1 MTARATSATIMAQR
15 KDRQHIYI
23 VLAWKDDECFL
34 PTMPAMTPA
43 CALEWEV
50 EELLVSERD
59 AALDEVA
66 EEDVPVSDTMPE
78 VVSDKACAL
87 AVVLVS
93 PAVSV
98 CNVLGT
104 VACPS
109 VLEVV
114 LDASV
119 VSDPA
124 AVVVCWVLVV
134 AATTLFVVVEL
145 LDSVVEV
152 ASSVVEVA
160 FVDVVVFAA
169 VVVVAAFVDSVVV
182 AAAVEVVFTSTVDE
196 ALVVVLSLSSP
207 PPPPPPPPP

>member
-1 MTARATSATIMAQR
+1 MRSIAL
-15 KDRQHIYI
+15 KD
-23 VLAWKDDECFL
+23 KCFL
-34 PTMPAMTPA
+34 PTTPAMTPA

-50 EELLVSERD
+50 EELLVSESD

-66 EEDVPVSDTMPE
+66 EDVPVSDAVPE
-78 VVSDKACAL
+78 AVSDKACAL
-87 AVVLVS
+87 VVVLVS

-114 LDASV
+114 LDPSV

-124 AVVVCWVLVV
+124 AVEVCWVLVV
-134 AATTLFVVVEL
+134 AATTLFVVVES

-152 ASSVVEVA
+152 ASSVFEVA

-169 VVVVAAFVDSVVV
+169 AVVVAASVDSFVV

-196 ALVVVLSLSSP
+196 VLVVVLSLSSP
-207 PPPPPPPPP
+207 PPPPPPPP